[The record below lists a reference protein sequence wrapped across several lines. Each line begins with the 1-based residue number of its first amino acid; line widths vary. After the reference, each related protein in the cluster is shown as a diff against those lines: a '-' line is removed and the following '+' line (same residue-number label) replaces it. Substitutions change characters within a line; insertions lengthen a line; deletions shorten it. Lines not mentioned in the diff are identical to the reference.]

1 MSSRHLARTFDELRD
16 LDLQEVYEQGK
27 QELLRGYAFRIRL
40 DEADDLET
48 LASLV
53 FDDVARFDRW
63 TVTELLEI
71 SNRFRLSSAPDCE
84 IRLFEES
91 RNAEFKAVPRA
102 REFYLLALDKVG
114 RCAEAVAEC
123 GKVIAEGGENG
134 LVWGILGDA
143 CSKRMLAAENFAREM
158 ENCGGERAAV
168 ATAIKGAFAGCFPGI
183 DLAGITAGHLHSLR
197 RKWLHCA
204 WLAYRRGFE
213 RFGSSFPGFCWMLR
227 TIDREA
233 DLQRQRAE
241 LLGNSPAD
249 AMDETLARLDAKI
262 RDLATCSAV
271 QPTLLRVALEMR
283 GGAESHDFWTHAGYL
298 QLHFVEGCPP
308 VDVSPLL
315 ARLFASLDADF
326 KLEILLN
333 DLRDIRDHGQAL
345 AGDVSGLS
353 SEANERNQLLR
364 RMQAVLSELESGRER
379 FVGGGKRR
387 GAALNEAY
395 AELAEANPTDPDAL
409 FLKRTINFRALTD
422 NLVPYHIQ
430 GGIGRVGARMPDLK
444 INRQVQKDL
453 RFLITEKVLP
463 ALSPA
468 QRMRPKAV
476 LDEIR
481 RLVGSRLG
489 VAELQDLQ
497 SPAHRKFDARSDG
510 LILLSGID
518 PVMRIGSRSITDL
531 TAALLLQAG
540 DCRETMYLN
549 GALFALYQQ
558 LLVKERLAAA
568 VGCLQRGAMEEVQRI
583 VGREIP
589 GILRYQLRG
598 GHVAVYVEGVSMAE
612 KYQVRRVSAE
622 DNTARERCYGVEE
635 YRAGSPLTR
644 YELEN
649 AKLLVMYGDGTTR
662 FIEPRDQSSGKW
674 RPIEHRPVIGGGGIP
689 LIPEKGFRGGILEDI
704 RLLNLVEEHSLSFL
718 YDGESGLVELCD
730 GFYNELLYDS
740 PYRFGSGRIEPSD
753 LLSCHGLIRA
763 GTRRVRAADGT
774 VRERQVFLEFLPH
787 STTDCTPCLA
797 EGDIAHTFH
806 LMGRLYRSDFRD
818 ELQRLEEGTSA
829 IPLLLEKILA
839 WQVRKRADHLRN
851 QVLDQRFV
859 RVLLELARDRP
870 ELVVLED
877 VVLKSRLITQGVA
890 CDNVYV
896 VLCGEFLVYQDGKLL
911 LQEGRPIPV
920 RPGTVLGEISVLH
933 GCLPTATV
941 IGNGVVL
948 RIAREEFVR
957 QMDVSP
963 IFRESVEKLART
975 RLEGDRLRHR

>member
-1 MSSRHLARTFDELRD
+1 MGSQQLARTFDELRD

-27 QELLRGYAFRIRL
+27 QELLREYAFRIRL
-40 DEADDLET
+40 NEVDDLET

-53 FDDVARFDRW
+53 FDDVARLDRW

-71 SNRFRLSSAPDCE
+71 SNRFRLASAPDRE

-102 REFYLLALDKVG
+102 REFYLLALNKVG

-143 CSKRMLAAENFAREM
+143 CSKRMLAAENFFREM
-158 ENCGGERAAV
+158 ENCGGDGAAV
-168 ATAIKGAFAGCFPGI
+168 ATAVKDAFAGSFPGI
-183 DLAGITAGHLHSLR
+183 DLAGITAGRLHFLR
-197 RKWLHCA
+197 RTWLRCS

-213 RFGSSFPGFCWMLR
+213 WFGSSFPGFCWMLR
-227 TIDREA
+227 TLDREA

-241 LLGNSPAD
+241 LLANPPAE
-249 AMDETLARLDAKI
+249 AMADTLGRLDATI
-262 RDLATCSAV
+262 RDLATCRAV
-271 QPTLLRVALEMR
+271 QPDLLRVALEMR
-283 GGAESHDFWTHAGYL
+283 GGAESLDFWTHAGYL

-308 VDVSPLL
+308 ADLSPLL

-333 DLRDIRDHGQAL
+333 DLRDIRYHSQAL
-345 AGDVSGLS
+345 LAEVPGQSP
-353 SEANERNQLLR
+353 EADERSHVLK
-364 RMQAVLSELESGRER
+364 RMQTVLSELEAGRER
-379 FVGGGKRR
+379 FVDGGKRR

-395 AELAEANPTDPDAL
+395 AELTEASPMDPEAL

-453 RFLITEKVLP
+453 RFLIKEKVLP

-468 QRMRPKAV
+468 QRMQPKAV

-481 RLVGSRLG
+481 RLVGSLLG
-489 VAELQDLQ
+489 VADLQDLT
-497 SPAHRKFDARSDG
+497 SPAHREFDARSDG

-518 PVMRIGSRSITDL
+518 PVMRIGSRSVTDL
-531 TAALLLQAG
+531 TAAMLLHTG

-549 GALFALYQQ
+549 GTLFALYQQ
-558 LLVKERLAAA
+558 LLVKKKLAEAMA
-568 VGCLQRGAMEEVQRI
+568 CLEHGAMEGVDRI
-583 VGREIP
+583 VGRELP
-589 GILRYQLRG
+589 AILRYQLRG
-598 GHVAVYVEGVSMAE
+598 GHVAVYVEGISMAE
-612 KYQVRRVSAE
+612 KYQVRQLSEE
-622 DNTARERCYGVEE
+622 DDAARERCYGVEQ

-649 AKLLVMYGDGTTR
+649 AKLLVVYGDGTTR
-662 FIEPRDQSSGKW
+662 FIEPRDTSNGKW
-674 RPIEHRPVIGGGGIP
+674 RPIEHHPVAGGGGIP
-689 LIPEKGFRGGILEDI
+689 CIPENGVQGGSVEEI

-718 YDGESGLVELCD
+718 YDSECGDIELCD
-730 GFYNELLYDS
+730 GFYNELFYDS
-740 PYRFGSGRIEPSD
+740 PYRFGSGHIDLSD
-753 LLSCHGLIRA
+753 MLSCHGLIRA

-797 EGDIAHTFH
+797 EGDIPHTFH
-806 LMGRLYRSDFRD
+806 LMGRLYRGDFRD

-829 IPLLLEKILA
+829 IPVFLEKILA
-839 WQVRKRADHLRN
+839 WQVRQRTDHLRN

-870 ELVVLED
+870 KLVVLED
-877 VVLKSRLITQGVA
+877 IVRKSRLITQGVT

-896 VLCGEFLVYQDGKLL
+896 VLCGEFLVYQDGELL
-911 LQEGRPIPV
+911 MKGGRPAMAQ
-920 RPGTVLGEISVLH
+920 PGTALGEISALR

-941 IGNGVVL
+941 VGEGVVL
-948 RIAREEFVR
+948 RITRDEFMR
-957 QMDVSP
+957 QMDQNPV
-963 IFRESVEKLART
+963 FRESVEELVRT
-975 RLEGDRLRHR
+975 RLESDRLRRG